1 MCGFYYLWETFM
13 FIKLYF
19 GNIRVNWGIIE
30 VLWGIVGDH
39 WGYKLHRGIFE
50 INLCCISDKKLI
62 NNVYT

>member
-1 MCGFYYLWETFM
+1 MD
-13 FIKLYF
+13 FIIYGKHLCLLNCILVILELI
-19 GNIRVNWGIIE
+19 GGIIE